1 MARYTNYQ
9 SAETDEIVLY
19 DVALDEDYGEK
30 ENKDNED
37 NEDNDQTTT
46 SCPSVHNN
54 IFVSIWNFVA
64 GAFSSAPL
72 SSGSCH
78 RSPPDD
84 PSA

>member
-9 SAETDEIVLY
+9 PAETDEIVLY
-19 DVALDEDYGEK
+19 DVALDDEE
-30 ENKDNED
+30 EENED
-37 NEDNDQTTT
+37 TKDGDPPTTT
-46 SCPSVHNN
+46 ACSSVQSN

-64 GAFSSAPL
+64 GAFSSASL

-78 RSPPDD
+78 RSPSDD